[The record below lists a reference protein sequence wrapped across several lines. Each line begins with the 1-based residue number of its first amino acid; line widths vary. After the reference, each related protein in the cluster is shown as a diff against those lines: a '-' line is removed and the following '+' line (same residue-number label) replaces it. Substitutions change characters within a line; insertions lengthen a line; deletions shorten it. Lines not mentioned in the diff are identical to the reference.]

1 MRRILVTGGRKYSN
15 KEFVHK
21 ILNNFLAKGPFILIH
36 GDADGLDALA
46 KEWAIENNVEQI
58 PYPALWKDFTQTPCN
73 IKYGQFGKYNC
84 LAGFNRNEQMLKEG
98 KPNLCLAFPGGKG
111 TADMKKRCKK
121 SNVLVISLSDEE

>member
-36 GDADGLDALA
+36 GDADGLDTLA

-121 SNVLVISLSDEE
+121 ANVLVISLSDEE